1 MSFWMDYIILKE
13 RHAMGRIFC
22 LMGKSATGKDS
33 IYQALLMQ
41 QGLSLRRIVPYTTR
55 PIREGE
61 EDGREYIFCQEEQ
74 VRKLSQEGRII
85 EMRTYDTV
93 YGEWKYFTVED
104 GQIALDTQ
112 SYLMIGTLETYQK
125 IQDYFGKEK
134 VVPIYIEVE
143 DGKRLLRAI
152 TREQRQDVPKYEE
165 MCRRFLADAKD
176 FSEEKLLEAG
186 IVRRFINEELP
197 KTIAEIADFIKGYDG
212 FQLEA

>member
-1 MSFWMDYIILKE
+1 
-13 RHAMGRIFC
+13 
-22 LMGKSATGKDS
+22 MGKSATGKDS

-41 QGLSLRRIVPYTTR
+41 QELSLRRIVPYTTR

-125 IQDYFGKEK
+125 IQEYFGKEK

-152 TREQRQDVPKYEE
+152 TREQGQAVPKYEE

-186 IVRRFINEELP
+186 IARRFINEELP

-212 FQLEA
+212 FGTEA